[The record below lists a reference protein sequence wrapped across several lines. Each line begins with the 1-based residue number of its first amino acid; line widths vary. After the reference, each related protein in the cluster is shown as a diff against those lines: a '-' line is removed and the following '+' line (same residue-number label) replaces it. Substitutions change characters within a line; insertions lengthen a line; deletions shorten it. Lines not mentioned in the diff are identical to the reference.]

1 MSTYGDGSS
10 YDMLRDIG
18 GMNIHKSQLFCCSP
32 GDSMGFDLPLSTA
45 FSVRRISQWVPVP
58 FRTAGSRDLVGV
70 MKIVQMGPWDQDH
83 QPWWRLQQLADTVAS
98 WTFFDR
104 FQPKRP
110 WMHHFSTEKILESL
124 EVHWSLAVFSHVRFF
139 FWRFNWRSF
148 RVSSASRGVF
158 WGCWGAPER
167 RSFLVSMSEIEA
179 WIGRWY
185 ESMF

>member
-45 FSVRRISQWVPVP
+45 KNCQANIPMSAGAIPDRGIS
-58 FRTAGSRDLVGV
+58 GSRDLVGV
-70 MKIVQMGPWDQDH
+70 MKIVQMGPG
-83 QPWWRLQQLADTVAS
+83 TVAS

-104 FQPKRP
+104 FHPKRP
-110 WMHHFSTEKILESL
+110 WMHRFSTEKILESL

-185 ESMF
+185 KSMF